1 MAKKG
6 GALAGTACTV
16 TDGPNK
22 GKTGTYTVDEEGNLW
37 CEGDWGGT
45 QCATKC
51 KDAAAVNVGQVFDYA
66 STGGGVMYE
75 AEGLFSNDAGDIFH
89 VKAALN
95 AKSMKSKKLVVARVQ
110 PIPLSSLRVTSSALD
125 RALGKAIEQNLSK
138 RK

>member
-6 GALAGTACTV
+6 SDLVGTACAV

-51 KDAAAVNVGQVFDYA
+51 TSAATSVGQLYDYA
-66 STGGGVMYE
+66 STGGDVRYE
-75 AEGLFSNDAGDIFH
+75 ADGLFTNAAGDVFH
-89 VKAALN
+89 VQAELD
-95 AKSMKSKKLVVARVQ
+95 AKTKKTIRVVTAKVLPTPISSLKKSK
-110 PIPLSSLRVTSSALD
+110 SALD
-125 RALGKAIEQNLSK
+125 RALGAAIESQLTK
-138 RK
+138 